1 MAVTKP
7 AVTTLSQKAV
17 FRIGILLLC
26 VVVLFGFV
34 RSLVVPPSFG
44 DYGRYRG
51 DSIGEVALQEANF
64 AGGGNTACGKCH
76 QDKYLNLSQA
86 EHKQLN
92 CQTCHGP
99 GAKHAAK
106 PGSQPLAVRG
116 NADLCGACHREIA
129 GRTKQQIATV
139 KLQMH
144 SGGVECVRCHDPHRP
159 WAKLGGRKP

>member
-7 AVTTLSQKAV
+7 AATALTQKAV
-17 FRIGILLLC
+17 FRVSFLLLC
-26 VVVLFGFV
+26 AVVIFGLV
-34 RSLVVPPSFG
+34 RTLLVPVSFG
-44 DYGRYRG
+44 EYGRYRG
-51 DSIGEVALQEANF
+51 DSITEVASREVNF
-64 AGGGNTACGKCH
+64 AGGGNDTCGKCH
-76 QDKYLNLSQA
+76 QDHYLALTQA

-106 PGSQPLAVRG
+106 AGSQSLAVKG
-116 NADLCGACHREIA
+116 DAGLCGACHQETT
-129 GRTKQQIATV
+129 GRVTQQIATV

-144 SGGVECVRCHDPHRP
+144 SGGVECGRCHDPHRP